1 MTIDIMTACA
11 LCRALSHPTR
21 LRILQFVRCC
31 GRAVAFEEEPESPTV
46 GQVCCQVP
54 VGQPTVSHHLKEL
67 ARVGLIT
74 FERRGRSVLCRAREE
89 TLAALA
95 DFLARVPDTIEE
107 GSFSGARS

>member
-1 MTIDIMTACA
+1 MDIDTRTASE

-31 GRAVAFEEEPESPTV
+31 GRTVAFDEEPEAPTV

-67 ARVGLIT
+67 ARVGLVT

-95 DFLARVPDTIEE
+95 RFLTRVPEDIEE
-107 GSFSGARS
+107 GSLFHAKS